1 MAIAVGLIGNL
12 KGKVGNSV
20 FATRRGTQIVRVYQP
35 TVANPKSRRQEYS
48 RAKFGLA
55 VFVAKPLARI
65 FNIGWGKV
73 APTYT
78 FQKAISMIVPA
89 DNGVI
94 TNAGNDQLGV
104 NIPGLLA
111 TVSAPGLVP
120 PLLGTP
126 DLSEEGEVTVPVT
139 LNDACFTNPNGG
151 SEHCGVVLFLYVKAQ
166 PENGQSG
173 SLVAVKQAEI
183 IDPNVEQQ
191 VVIEYPQMYSGMKVQ
206 LVGFAKQIP
215 EAVNGIA
222 TEETPWMFPAD
233 TSEPLVYGEITLT

>member
-1 MAIAVGLIGNL
+1 MAKIVGLIGSVR
-12 KGKVGNSV
+12 GKLGNSV
-20 FATRRGTQIVRVYQP
+20 MAVRRGVQIARVYQP
-35 TVANPKSRRQEYS
+35 VVANPKSRRQQYS

-65 FNIGWGKV
+65 FNIGWGRV

-78 FQKAISMIVPA
+78 FQKAISMIVPNG
-89 DNGVI
+89 NGVI
-94 TNAGNDQLGV
+94 GNAGNDQLSV
-104 NIPGLLA
+104 SIPNLLA

-120 PLLGTP
+120 PVIGTP

-139 LNDACFTNPNGG
+139 LNDTCYTNPNGG
-151 SEHCGVVLFLYVKAQ
+151 SERCGVVLFLYVKAQ
-166 PENGQSG
+166 PENGIAG
-173 SLVAVKQAEI
+173 SLVAVKQMEI
-183 IDPNVEQQ
+183 ATPNVEQQ

-222 TEETPWMFPAD
+222 TEDTPWMFPAA